1 MSEEVRP
8 DVSKPKLGALG
19 ALLVIGLGS
28 LWGVGS
34 FFDPETFVLSGLTPG
49 APLGAMATQVAL
61 TKTSTVY
68 GVIAAGL
75 SSSLVIVTLYE
86 LIKLFVQYSVW
97 WTTKRPKIEKFFGK
111 GASERPEDAE
121 IIAQTDPLRKMLRGL
136 VDDSDAALE
145 RAPHHRLYKARHW
158 VNRYD
163 VEAGRAILK
172 LFRKAGL
179 AAPQLKPVDED
190 RDQKPETA
198 PFKMLLGLGFT
209 KEAELLR
216 RQFAGWLR
224 VEMTPIGDA
233 LSIRTSLLPGNWQS
247 RLVGVP
253 GSDPEFTTLHPRNWS
268 VQRWL
273 ESPESSRDYGVIVRH
288 ASDTGSGS
296 GACVY
301 FWIGGFTDRGTAA
314 AGRYLAE
321 HWEDLN
327 KRFVER
333 RDAAN
338 PYGDFLIVIEGASQD
353 KDRKK
358 NAAWTLVADFVVQP
372 ADVATKAEMKWS
384 SK

>member
-1 MSEEVRP
+1 MKEEVKP
-8 DVSKPKLGALG
+8 DTSIPKLGALG
-19 ALLVIGLGS
+19 ALLLIGMAS
-28 LWGVGS
+28 LWCAGQ
-34 FFDPETFVLSGLTPG
+34 FLDPETFVLAGQSPALPAGVAANSVKLTR
-49 APLGAMATQVAL
+49 
-61 TKTSTVY
+61 TSTVW
-68 GVIAAGL
+68 GIIAGGL
-75 SSSLVIVTLYE
+75 ASALVIVTAYE
-86 LIKLFVQYSVW
+86 FIKLGVQHAVW
-97 WTTKRPKIEKFFGK
+97 LTTKRPKIEKFFGK

-121 IIAQTDPLRKMLRGL
+121 IIAQTDPLKKMLRGL
-136 VDDSDAALE
+136 VDDTDAALE
-145 RAPHHRLYKARHW
+145 RAPHHRLFKARHW

-172 LFRKAGL
+172 LFRKEGL
-179 AAPQLKPVDED
+179 AAPQLKPVDDD

-198 PFKMLLGLGFT
+198 PFKMMLGLGFT

-216 RQFAGWLR
+216 RQFSGWLR

-247 RLVGVP
+247 RLVGVA
-253 GSDPEFTTLHPRNWS
+253 GSDPAFTTLHPRNWS

-273 ESPESSRDYGVIVRH
+273 ESPETSRDYGVIVRH

-321 HWEDLN
+321 HWEALHR
-327 KRFVER
+327 RFVAPR
-333 RDAAN
+333 NAAN

-353 KDRKK
+353 KDRKE
-358 NAAWTLVADFVVQP
+358 NAAWTLVAGFEVQP
-372 ADVATKAEMKWS
+372 ADVVHKAETKWS